1 MLYLIVD
8 SIAEFLG
15 SHFRCNN
22 YPIIYVLIRTIV
34 LGLFNFFVSTI
45 YVYFESDDFGT
56 DNIVFNFLVVLKSDV
71 LAIYLSYPD
80 YISIKIYAR
89 QLHDFLSSS
98 KSLRFFV

>member
-1 MLYLIVD
+1 MNLFERSLEMIDELNRELQLSYFLDGGLRLDLVYECCD
-8 SIAEFLG
+8 LSIEHGVAVK
-15 SHFRCNN
+15 N
-22 YPIIYVLIRTIV
+22 
-34 LGLFNFFVSTI
+34 
-45 YVYFESDDFGT
+45 
-56 DNIVFNFLVVLKSDV
+56 LVVLKSDV

>member
-56 DNIVFNFLVVLKSDV
+56 DNIVFNFFNFFNALLMGAITSVLIFLWDKFV
-71 LAIYLSYPD
+71 
-80 YISIKIYAR
+80 
-89 QLHDFLSSS
+89 DFIDG
-98 KSLRFFV
+98 FF